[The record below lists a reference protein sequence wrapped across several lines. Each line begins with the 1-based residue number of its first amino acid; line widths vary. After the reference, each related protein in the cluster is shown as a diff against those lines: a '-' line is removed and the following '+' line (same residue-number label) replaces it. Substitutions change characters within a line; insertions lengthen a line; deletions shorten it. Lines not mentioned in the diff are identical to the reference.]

1 MNPYYSLNTYLKDT
15 YGEKLYKLSLN
26 AGMTCP
32 NRDGHLD
39 TRGCIFCSAGGSGDF
54 AESSF
59 LSITEQIE
67 QGKLRVQKKMKGNK
81 IYKTDKQQGPNV

>member
-1 MNPYYSLNTYLKDT
+1 MNYYYSLNDYFKNT
-15 YGEKLYKLSLN
+15 YGEKIYKIAIDAGLS
-26 AGMTCP
+26 CP
-32 NRDGHLD
+32 NRDGKIA

-81 IYKTDKQQGPNV
+81 YIAYFQA